1 MWITYN
7 ITTATVS
14 DPNSQPCLQKPSKAL
29 ATNPSVVNSLSEF
42 PHLVLLGLPLFS
54 QIGQLLLDVGH
65 AVIDLLLLRLR
76 LLHVLG
82 ALVAAREGVS
92 IDQVNR
98 QGVEEKGG

>member
-1 MWITYN
+1 M
-7 ITTATVS
+7 
-14 DPNSQPCLQKPSKAL
+14 
-29 ATNPSVVNSLSEF
+29 NSLPEF

-54 QIGQLLLDVGH
+54 QISQLLLDVGH

-98 QGVEEKGG
+98 QDVEENGR